1 MNLTIGMVLQALL
14 GALQFPEAVYRLILL
29 LRKTPE
35 EKHLEIINSIELEA
49 QKFEETGRPEW

>member
-29 LRKTPE
+29 LKKTLVTR
-35 EKHLEIINSIELEA
+35 HARGIDGC
-49 QKFEETGRPEW
+49 F